1 MLCWSKKKLETT
13 SILNLNSK
21 LLQEDF
27 NCFCWTNETV
37 SESTG
42 SSVWFLLLL
51 KFITGLTSYQI
62 KLLIY
67 FHSGVQT
74 TTLGKALKQSFCMV
88 VFCSQPSNRPEVSWG
103 GFKDS
108 VHGEVSCWWWLR
120 FWGFLL
126 IWCYMTGR
134 ETPDTTSTC
143 VSTVSTFNHLSG
155 TFTFCSF
162 CPGQREHTPSVSMK
176 RWTIHQLHNSWTW
189 VASDWDG
196 VFL

>member
-1 MLCWSKKKLETT
+1 MLCWSKKKLETTT

-108 VHGEVSCWWWLR
+108 DMERFPAGGDWGSGDFCWSDATWRAGKHQTRRARVCLR
-120 FWGFLL
+120 FLHSTTYL
-126 IWCYMTGR
+126 GR
-134 ETPDTTSTC
+134 SHFVVSAPDKENTLRQSAW
-143 VSTVSTFNHLSG
+143 SG
-155 TFTFCSF
+155 GLYTNY
-162 CPGQREHTPSVSMK
+162 
-176 RWTIHQLHNSWTW
+176 TIVGHE
-189 VASDWDG
+189 
-196 VFL
+196 